1 MSSYQSADPLTHDD
15 WQHLAVT
22 IDGSQGTLEFFINN
36 EPAGRHTIPSVV
48 LAPNPNDLL
57 IGKNDSSE
65 YFHGTMDDVRVYSRV
80 LNRDEITSVFRYSS
94 DSHLIAKY
102 DFERYDT
109 EEGKLF
115 DEGPNGYEG
124 AFVNVQHVSDVLRTE
139 QGEAAITRT
148 AFRTETTEFVEI
160 PADGDNKLQGDHLST
175 CTFAA
180 WVKLS
185 SGTEDTFEPVIAKNG
200 VFRFGVRNR
209 KACLELGDGTA
220 MHALPAFSPMSD
232 AAGDMASSPTE
243 ARSSD
248 VADAP
253 SKSSFRGTRAP
264 RPDSNGFARRIGA
277 NTLVWRFEG
286 DLRDDSSVFPF
297 RTVDC
302 ESRTKNA
309 FQIDSPYG
317 LASASHAFFD
327 ADTALRVSNWNLT
340 NNAGAYWYLRTGTD
354 AAPLPQWTEGEM
366 PITLAARFKFL
377 DGADLTTT
385 AVGMIL
391 GSGAADQGYK
401 RQNWDNAAQPNYH
414 VAVQLWGT
422 AADTFGITCSA
433 FSGQGNSGNV
443 VSATFAGKRE
453 HVHANGWNYLFLMHD
468 PSDGTTVAYINTV
481 KAAEADGTVVLPGV
495 FERSLRVGPYAPN
508 LERFTNKGVL
518 LDSVEMVDTVF
529 DAPMCAFYISGR
541 FETQAGASVIPENML
556 RAHYLFDDP
565 GAIGTATTGAHDATV
580 HGAPHVESSFVEGSY
595 AIRADE
601 AGHVRIPGLVLR
613 TDKIFSFGAWVKPSS
628 VQGFH
633 PIVTRTQ
640 GENTLAFG
648 IRDGDLEVSVQSDAP
663 PTVRNLR
670 ATLQYDPTSDS
681 RVVSVEGSVDDMS
694 GGDAY
699 VAVFA
704 REYSSVMHAAVGER
718 VKALALALDASV
730 KRVAFS
736 AGGNTVDIAAD
747 FERYVYDVDASSSRP
762 LDGFYE
768 FFAVVYAEDAQGRA
782 TVRSAPCVTVATGAV
797 DAPPV
802 VQKRTVL
809 LDDGHEYLVD
819 TIASPEPGRSPWYL
833 VMNYL
838 HDAGDTTPA
847 VARTLVGRSDNEGFP
862 IQRQHLV
869 THSWNGAPAG
879 GYAESPSS
887 LAKNAA
893 LSGPWGHASPDLFD
907 KLLTAIGD
915 HGVELAFRASTDRHP
930 RVAHFTTDWRWLV
943 DYYRDGFNPKPSGAF
958 GTSWT
963 PEADHS
969 ANLPDSVSDLN
980 INHYADAMA
989 RNPFFSS
996 SHKNH
1001 MGAEN
1006 SGYWS
1011 VDEGAGNYSVFS
1023 QVWVRGRDGLVGR
1036 PAPMRLTDNDAR
1048 NHQRSP
1054 GTFSQGAA
1062 YSVALRGGDVV
1073 HHDSFDTN
1081 KSSVANLFNHCATDA
1096 NFNGY
1101 GHGAEWRAS
1110 YTFAAGPVEATHM
1123 LFYQA
1128 TSHQTRTIAVF
1139 HCSDPAL
1146 PLDDPKGWTKLG
1158 EGAFET
1164 ETVNTQLRID
1174 FPLTKAT
1181 RFMIHATAWTGST
1194 TKFALKEWMIFG
1206 YQIDKFGDLR
1216 GRVSDASEKNRPQN
1230 TAPAQH
1236 SVLSSPGAV
1245 DGRERAM
1252 CALPTSDAYNA
1263 LFLDKVRAHTGHA
1276 TIGWHGNDR
1285 VAKAALNNGDLVYYD
1300 CHQAHVQNAG
1310 WHSYDAV
1317 NVFAQEHVV
1326 NRFRTTTYGADQ
1338 TWGWMFPR
1346 SATTTLKR
1354 SARMIYQFRES
1365 KKLRAV
1371 RVMGHHS
1378 YKMSAEVVLHTQNAD
1393 GDFARFKTIGTTAR
1407 LEKDQFEVFEL
1418 GDAVPEG
1425 TTFMFEFLC
1434 LDTADAGIGALELFG
1449 DVAGGD
1455 KGADRTGFRAASL
1468 RVDRVEGDVVATF
1481 AYSHAHTTPVTAY
1494 LAAYTYAREGA
1505 AFEIAHAKSFA
1516 LSPSKDGAFAATL
1529 SHAYGPDGAHVALDA
1544 VNYIEVYGMVADPA
1558 VGMYRVL
1565 SPAVMQPTSGKTP
1578 FGRIRSLEYDP
1589 FDNAVRARFSA
1600 FSAYEPLLSARV
1612 FLSATPLHKI
1622 ARDTLITLLEGI
1634 GTSDALQETLATV
1647 APRYAVTEA
1656 DVTIGFALDGLDD
1669 GAPRAAP
1676 VLDGALYYM
1685 GILLVDAAGSKE
1697 LVLRPI
1703 PVKGTYRP
1711 IISAWGAGYDQ
1722 HHELATGGTTDRRS
1736 WTECHA
1742 IKNWM
1747 ANHGHLK
1754 VRELFTM
1761 HHTGF
1766 FWAIDNNDL
1775 DHIYGW
1781 GYNAHGEIPFSNANG
1796 GNGTGTQNTVVECDR
1811 INTELRRLGLSV
1823 VAVSAAQHA
1832 AYLLLSD
1839 GRVYGWGRNTSNILG
1854 GHSADNST
1862 HNDLTVVDY
1871 VDDLL
1876 ETEGATVV
1884 DIGTCSY
1891 TLFVYLSNNK
1901 AFYMGNNGSGRVG
1914 DGHSDDSVGVFAPCV
1929 TLNAKLESGYHV
1941 DAICGRMSTIAW
1953 RLIPQGGDRTQE
1965 EWWGAGASRRSYNGG
1980 WTGGGTSTLKRCDYL
1995 ETTLQAFPD
2004 PLQYALAKGPTNWEN
2019 WVLIDVVGQAYYFM
2033 GYGHHM
2039 HQSDTGP
2046 WIKNQGY
2053 NPASR
2058 PYDSV
2063 WASMTGHGAMIGLS
2077 ATPQSDAQPF
2087 YDTRSILTSS
2097 AIRTK
2102 IGGATWEIGRGLLL
2116 DAVVRPAK
2124 TAAPTHWIVMA
2135 TTEAGYTREQAIAYM
2150 LDTANAD
2157 NIGGGTVD
2165 WGATRDFVQEPID
2178 RMTGPSGNLGHSM
2191 SFPGGVVHLYAYT
2204 ADGVHRAYTNVTVA
2218 TSQPRIAAVTNADFN
2233 PYSDTI
2239 GARFTLFDK
2248 EHAPAKYYA
2257 ALTESGTVSSDMDDH
2272 AVMTAV
2278 VAASRMVPEASA
2290 SDENLQ
2296 STYADRLFVP
2306 PKAVLPKALRGLF
2319 PEVDTDAYRQLRD
2332 GDAVTVV
2339 SGNDSANGA
2348 APSTTSF
2355 TVPWYM
2361 RQNQLQSGQSVTQWT
2376 LTNGDRVFT
2385 NGTGKN
2391 VFNGDTSASRVHFPR
2406 MYNYTST
2413 FNVNG
2418 TDYTTVYHFR
2428 FFYEFAEETTINS
2441 LKLFNDTTSGCQF
2454 IREIGVYD
2462 PDSRY
2467 FAPVALEDV
2476 GGTTYV
2482 GDVPCFAGTTISDEV
2497 DVDVRFA
2504 PVTVGPGRPIVV
2516 HLGRKSDANLYLY
2529 ELQLRYVVPPT
2540 HVPTHFKHLKI
2551 TAKNDAADGF
2561 VAMNMVE
2568 VDHMRVTSASCSVL
2582 GEDDVTPVLG
2592 APGAFVVDGT
2602 AATATRFDAVDLAQG
2617 DADRAVVAFVK
2628 ASAGAA
2634 GTVVGMGQMRQDRA
2648 FNLKVTAE
2656 GKMRFQGFGMDYES
2670 DAVVADGQEHC
2681 VALVYRAATGTLLG
2695 YVDPHT
2701 GDGSPAWTFSVPR
2714 PLQTKGSSVWIGRD
2728 PIYSSFAP
2736 NAVILREGFVYETA
2750 DGQTN
2755 PEYDYRTGEL
2765 QIVNNAAPASR
2776 TFGMNGAPLWVVPD
2790 GFAFDESDEFY
2801 YPKGRKE
2808 PPACLKQYEP
2818 LSVEM
2823 ATLRVSPGGSYHTV
2837 LTLNCQKM
2845 HTPKDVVFEVTL
2857 EESADEGAT
2866 WTYVPGTKTWFGSA
2880 AHIQDTTVVNGVF
2893 DFGTNALVRPV
2904 ITYLEDTGIA
2914 SGYNFTWQPCISS
2927 INFVMREPDAAF
2939 AFARFGLSEML
2950 ADRTETYNAVTDPVI
2965 GQSIVLSPFATTAA
2979 NQYTLEGDFRTED
2992 AVVSDPSEISVD
3004 GTVTIHKPGFYAVQV
3019 HTTTARQA
3027 NNDTTSDIP
3036 LLLLKRVPKAA
3047 GGFDEYRIK
3056 LEFGSKGQGGSSEP
3070 SFVNQYTE
3078 AMVSVDEPDTQFV
3091 LFVVWRESNMNT
3103 NSHKG
3108 LYHRHVRSTMTV
3120 LESTGDVDQL
3130 FVAPIAVTHGT
3141 GKTYGNLL
3149 RDNLLKQFTFGVT
3162 DPTNIPFYRDPNFT
3176 TDNVTLRQAKDGAT
3190 FTGTDNAADVAAVV
3204 QIEVDGTYDF
3214 TFNLP
3219 ELSSSVH
3226 GIMLLVNGD
3235 VEQTLAQHYGGMAT
3249 RSAGYVLQGLPT
3261 HTWRGISLVAGD
3273 IVQVRYVF
3281 QNQHTNQGD
3290 VNITA
3295 AHTVWDEAA
3304 QTSAMNGALL
3314 VKRVG
3319 DASTYRT
3326 MPFRPTIHN
3335 TVEPFAF
3342 PAIDYPEVVSSANP
3356 PEILDGE
3363 VRNVA
3368 VYKERLLEANVAE
3381 YAAFYGA
3388 VSNKD
3393 SPLVMRSVVKDTVQ
3407 MLFEEGAPHI
3417 AKVDGGTMDILVEYH
3432 TGLPS
3437 AFDVRLLP
3445 ALGSTAAW
3453 SGADFY
3459 LSRDGEEWT
3468 LSGSWTRPTNF
3479 NAPVAVGQVVLPT
3492 TVPVAD
3498 TAYDVLV
3505 VMENTEGTRV
3515 LGRYVPPQ
3523 IPKQLTFRTVF
3534 GIGNNTNGQLG
3545 MVGSGSTTPFDLA
3558 EQINE
3563 FMAARPGAQI
3573 FAIYGAHYFAF
3584 LDVREGGQQTIY
3596 GLGSNNYNQLGC
3608 SASGQ
3613 PYTELTV
3620 CDKIMAKAVEYG
3632 PVKHIAGGVYHS
3644 MVLFENGK
3652 CWAWGYGAH
3661 GQLAEG
3667 TTGSSNSDGKEP
3679 THIHGRTPK
3688 PVLMTCCGYNTV
3700 VYYEDKK
3707 VYFYGRWNSH
3717 GHYGRGNTSEHNQ
3730 SPYHVSHIDTHLSGN
3745 KRMVEMKGQYG
3756 AIMYGILN
3764 EDDGRITWYTAGQN
3778 HTGGS
3783 GYSSN
3788 TQVTTIVEANTLN
3801 NFLDAQGMRTYADGF
3816 VEMSGGM
3823 ASYWHILRDTRDDT
3837 LWGIGHL
3844 SSGLTGVANS
3854 TSYVRLDPIMDG
3866 LEGAG
3871 ATLVRVTDNMYGVLV
3886 GAYLDGEMPGVVYLE
3901 EPKVA
3906 INTLRTSAPS
3916 VSYDEE
3922 GAPTL
3927 QTTIAGSKIADT
3939 RYYVLATTAIDEL
3952 AFAFKTEGDAAANAT
3967 LSGVIAQ
3974 GEGST
3979 VTAALTHVRSPT
3991 GALVPIGAL
4000 RHLRLKVYVTDG
4012 THEDYAS
4019 VAQQPSFRGPNLSVQ
4034 RAGFS
4039 RITDKYDVRVAL
4051 SAPTTAITKLWAG
4064 LVHPDADLDLEIG
4077 SPRPY
4082 PSVLAD
4088 RHVASEAGVR
4098 EFTALA
4104 DATSL
4109 VQYETTGETK
4119 KVAETTSTMLLHVHT
4134 YDPTIVDGTSVT
4146 DSAGGLVGTI
4156 SGSVPIVDDSFEFVE
4171 DVTNRVVFTDLGN
4184 PAGKWAHSVSA
4195 RFRLAAYPTLG
4206 GGFMV
4211 PWFIGNSTGT
4221 QGTVSGIAINSN
4233 GRLTWNFWSSDTQFN
4248 YAFQLDTWYHV
4259 TCVYD
4264 TTANTRAMYVDGALI
4279 ETLNSPTALNI
4290 PANTKVWI
4298 GLEAPTNYNRPWI
4311 GNIGPVAVHDKTL
4324 TAEEVAY
4331 LYDGSVK
4338 DVLVETIVP
4347 LPAPIPLASKDGVF
4361 EWSMDEQARQ
4371 ALTLHTKYSTGHLT
4385 LKTTETEQPTST
4397 FWKMQIY
4404 DIKGGHSNYATFT
4417 QMYLTDDVGTRPTNK
4432 HGHGGTAMYDGIG
4445 ETNANVYRYNHGWHI
4460 THQYESPMTPT
4471 TFVWAHKHTTDASGT
4486 LGRVPTRMR
4495 VWWSSNGTNGSWV
4508 EWGDLRITPAVSPGG
4523 PVFQYLDFAL
4533 FPNGHPRVVTVQAP
4547 TSTPAQATIAAIVTK
4562 EGARLLEN
4570 GAVVADTDKAMKL
4583 DGASR
4588 KAIQV
4593 HPEGDV
4599 TLYDGEVPRSF
4610 LEHRAMRTD
4619 AAFIEAFTSKVA
4631 PATTNVGAGTSAELT
4646 IGFTTAST
4654 DYTYATGA
4662 TLVPNVSYTVVLVA
4676 EDAAGARTLHVEP
4689 MTPSVKVPLITHL
4702 WSSGH
4707 NSDYMMGHT
4716 NSHNGNPDFYDT
4728 TFVLNY
4734 MAANPDHTLVK
4745 LECGGY
4751 TGVVL
4756 VDVGGGELR
4765 VFGFGQNAQYQL
4777 GTNNNSR
4784 VDNTMKESILYTQ
4797 YAQANDTRVK
4807 LLRASWYSSGVLF
4820 ENGVIMC
4827 TGNGGKFMANDNV
4840 GNAHNTLREATHVQ
4854 SYCAANACEV
4864 VDFAYTNDAIFV
4876 LFSNGRLGGNGR
4888 AVGDNTNVADFKEVT
4903 LMERLDGELADYEVT
4918 LIRCMYNT
4926 AIARLTHKT
4935 TKTEQW
4941 WMTGEN
4947 YYNGAGA
4954 AANQTYYTDWTRCT
4968 KLEELL
4974 ATFADPLDYTYV
4986 QGGLHRGASVVV
4998 DHSTDKVYRI
5008 GYFDHI
5014 PQMAS
5019 ATGDFV
5025 EQTTYINKAW
5035 LETSGLARLTNFTPT
5050 VWHFNGYG
5058 IFVGGHLPGEAPQT
5072 YSMGGS
5078 EKFVQSDLAIDDTT
5092 LGFVAASTTVYEV
5105 ATRVWVNGHNSNNM
5119 LGTSRAT
5126 NYSGWGFADI
5136 VETFLAANPTYKLL
5150 DMWSFYAA
5158 VLLLE
5163 IDGKLRLYAMGANSE
5178 HNPLGLNHTTTSIS
5192 TPESCVR
5199 FNAYADENHT
5209 AIKLVR
5215 LHGSNMSVL
5224 YENGKIM
5231 SSGYNAGC
5239 FLDGT
5244 ATPSGST
5251 LVEALLVTQ
5260 YCEANNTEVD
5270 DFVISA
5276 GDACVLFKNG
5286 KVLGNGT
5293 AMGQTTNNNDNSL
5306 HETALN
5312 GIMGADY
5319 RCTLLRSV
5327 GSPGYVFRITHKTTG
5342 EEQWWGTGTH
5352 GDNNVC
5358 GGGGDKTVYT
5368 NEMGRMNKLET
5379 LLQSFADPLDYYYVE
5394 DTHFGAT
5401 VVRDNATMKWYRIGH
5416 FYHITEWSNFQTTFV
5431 ETTDYIT
5438 ESWLE
5443 TDASAGFTP
5452 FKWKFGYYG
5461 FVIFGVELDSVSST
5475 YETRPAYDGYVR
5487 RLLTT
5492 LSGVGAGASLYAY
5505 ATTQTAGVGASEMRG
5520 YAATGDPKVVSLE
5533 VASDGDVKVDLQ
5545 QVVDGAGELGPASAA
5560 PEVGVVV
5567 YVVNED
5573 GAEDLH
5579 VLSPI
5584 AAEGYVAG
5592 TPYPSI
5598 TSAFFD
5604 AASGQLKVSAAVYDA
5619 FDEYHLLAFL
5629 GEPTEGSDPL
5639 ALPAGATMVSAT
5651 NASKAIKE
5659 LALTLSEVYDSD
5671 AFGGTAALASG
5682 QTMTVRLVAA
5692 VDGAAVAHA
5701 DLAHTNH
5708 KFVEVASAAFEESG
5722 ELSVA
5727 FELTGDAPDGLTT
5740 VVVASDT
5747 ALTHAEVL
5755 AYKSDANVAFAPS
5768 DAIARVATAEHPDG
5782 FVPVDATSAVHVYV
5796 VVFKNELELH
5806 YLHTQAS
5813 RPESRVLVQTPKFD
5827 DETGA
5832 YTGVKLAHPL
5842 VANIEVLTFAMILDD
5857 TEARA
5862 WSFNVGAAGGK
5873 YVFGGDVTGE
5883 QPTLR
5888 VQIGDSLVF
5897 DVNAVGHPFWIK
5909 SVDVAGTSHAVEGV
5923 ANNGLD
5929 KALVAWSPSAKG
5941 TYYYRCEFHSSMRGV
5956 IEVTDRVSKDTLD
5969 ATRVDQLI
5977 ASVSEISGDLTIAV
5991 SAANGKYVF
6000 AGDVVGEQP
6009 TVYLR
6014 VGDTVTFQ
6022 VNAATHPFYI
6032 KTVSSTGDGNVAE
6045 GVVGNGTESGTVTWS
6060 PSAAGTFFYNCGN
6073 HSSMHGVIEVS
6084 VPGEGSNANVVDAAV
6099 DLESVATANALFV
6112 GDGFALTKGLT
6123 PGGDPVALAGK
6134 TQLAYVT
6141 AVRTPTDEV
6150 YGAAR
6155 ILFSEKAVRGDD
6167 FSYTVQDGHGRLH
6180 TRSATAFH
6188 VDSTAG
6194 GWRWIQWDFMTN
6206 VGLGRIMEWS
6216 TDRNTAHRYEPFSFF
6231 DKASPSNGQGLMDF
6245 YLSLHPDKLDIGGG
6259 YWSTSVMREK
6269 FEFGPNYGL
6278 HATNNHQ
6285 IVPKGART
6293 AFPAAGMRHRI
6304 EVIEHETDADAYD
6317 LMYTMRELDTNDLM
6331 VRTRFSYLQHEGTTF
6346 GTPSGGPRGI
6356 PKTCET
6362 LQIRYSPY
6370 SGSYPAIKISDV
6382 VSRESGQELVPYAR
6396 LR

>member
-1 MSSYQSADPLTHDD
+1 MSSYQSAAPLTHDD

-22 IDGSQGTLEFFINN
+22 IDGSQGKLEFFINN
-36 EPAGRHTIPSVV
+36 VPAGRHTIPNVV

-57 IGKNDSSE
+57 IGKNDDSE

-80 LNRDEITSVFRYSS
+80 LDRDEITSVFRYSS

-124 AFVNVQHVSDVLRTE
+124 TFVNVQHASDVLRTE

-148 AFRTETTEFVEI
+148 AFRTETTEYVEI
-160 PADGDNKLQGDHLST
+160 PADGDNKLQGDHLNT

-185 SGTEDTFEPVIAKNG
+185 SDTADTFEPVIGKNG

-220 MHALPAFSPMSD
+220 LHALPAFAPMSMD
-232 AAGDMASSPTE
+232 ASAMDASAMDASAMDSATDAGYGTHAMTAEAHKAKAS
-243 ARSSD
+243 
-248 VADAP
+248 
-253 SKSSFRGTRAP
+253 P
-264 RPDSNGFARRIGA
+264 RVDINGFARRIGA
-277 NTLVWRFEG
+277 NTLAWRFNG
-286 DLRDDSSVFPF
+286 DMHDDSAVFRF

-309 FQIDSPYG
+309 FKVDSPYD
-317 LASASHAFFD
+317 LASASYAFSD
-327 ADTALRVSNWNLT
+327 ADTALRVSNWNIT
-340 NNAGAYWYLRTGTD
+340 NSSSAYWYLRTGMD
-354 AAPLPQWTEGEM
+354 DAPLPQWTEGEL
-366 PITLAARFKFL
+366 PVTLAARFKFL

-391 GSGAADQGYK
+391 GSGAADQGHK
-401 RQNWDNAAQPNYH
+401 VQNWDNAAQPNFH
-414 VAVQLWGT
+414 VGVQLWGT
-422 AADTFGITCSA
+422 GAGTFGIVCNA
-433 FSGQGNSGNV
+433 FSGQGNTGNV
-443 VSATFAGKRE
+443 ASATFSGKLE
-453 HVHANGWNYLFLMHD
+453 HVHTNGWNYLFLMHD
-468 PSDGTTVAYINTV
+468 PVNGKTVAYINTV
-481 KAAEADGTVVLPGV
+481 KAAEASGTVAFPGV
-495 FERSLRVGPYAPN
+495 FERNLRVGPYAPN

-518 LDSVEMVDTVF
+518 LDSVEMLDTVF
-529 DAPMCAFYISGR
+529 DAPMCAYYISGR
-541 FETQAGASVIPENML
+541 FEVQPGASAIPEDML
-556 RAHYLFDDP
+556 RAYYQFDDP
-565 GAIGTATTGAHDATV
+565 LALATTTTGAHDATV
-580 HGAPHVESSFVEGSY
+580 HGAPNLESSFVEGSY
-595 AIRADE
+595 AIRADD

-613 TDKIFSFGAWVKPSS
+613 TDKVFSFGAWVKPSS

-663 PTVRNLR
+663 PAVRDLR
-670 ATLQYDPTSDS
+670 ATLQYDPSADS
-681 RVVSVEGSVDDMS
+681 RVVHVEGAVDDVS
-694 GGDAY
+694 GGEAL
-699 VAVFA
+699 VAIYA
-704 REYSSVMHAAVGER
+704 REYSAVMRNAVGESI
-718 VKALALALDASV
+718 KALVADPSV
-730 KRVAFS
+730 KRFVLS
-736 AGGNTVDIAAD
+736 AGGSAVDIACTFD
-747 FERYVYDVDASSSRP
+747 RYIFDTAASSSRP

-768 FFAVVYAEDAQGRA
+768 FFVVVYAEDAQGRA
-782 TVRSAPCVTVATGAV
+782 TVRSAPCNVVPAGDVAV
-797 DAPPV
+797 QPV
-802 VQKRTVL
+802 VQKRTIL

-819 TIASPEPGRSPWYL
+819 TIASADSDHTPWYL

-838 HDAGDTTPA
+838 HDAGDSTPA
-847 VARTLVGRSDNEGFP
+847 VARTLVGRSENEGFP
-862 IQRQHLV
+862 IQRQHFL
-869 THSWNGAPAG
+869 THSWNNAPAG

-930 RVAHFTTDWRWLV
+930 RVMHFTTDWRWLV

-963 PEADHS
+963 PEADHTT
-969 ANLPDSVSDLN
+969 NLPETVSDLN
-980 INHYADAMA
+980 INHYDNAMA
-989 RNPFFSS
+989 RNPFFSG
-996 SHKNH
+996 SHKNY

-1011 VDEGAGNYSVFS
+1011 VDEGAGNYAVFS
-1023 QVWVRGRDGLVGR
+1023 QVWVRGRKGLAGR
-1036 PAPMRLTDNDAR
+1036 PAPMRLTGNDAR

-1054 GTFSQGAA
+1054 GTYSQGAT
-1062 YSVALRGGDVV
+1062 YSVALHNGDVV

-1081 KSSVANLFNHCATDA
+1081 KSSIANLFNHCTTDA

-1101 GHGAEWRAS
+1101 GNGAEWRAA
-1110 YTFAAGPVEATHM
+1110 YTFTEGPVEATHM

-1164 ETVNTQLRID
+1164 NTDNTQLRID
-1174 FPLTKAT
+1174 FPLTKAS
-1181 RFMIHATAWTGST
+1181 RFMIHATAWTSST
-1194 TKFALKEWMIFG
+1194 AKFALKEWMIFG

-1216 GRVSDASEKNRPQN
+1216 GRVSDASDKNRPHN

-1236 SVLSSPGAV
+1236 VVLSSPGAV
-1245 DGRERAM
+1245 DGSERAM
-1252 CALPTSDAYNA
+1252 CNLPTTDAYNA

-1285 VAKAALNNGDLVYYD
+1285 VVKAALNNGDLVYYD
-1300 CHQAHVQNAG
+1300 CHQTYVQNAG
-1310 WHSYDAV
+1310 WHGYDAV
-1317 NVFAQEHVV
+1317 NVFAREHVV
-1326 NRFRTTTYGADQ
+1326 NRFRSTTYGADQ

-1346 SATTTLKR
+1346 SATTSFKR

-1378 YKMSAEVVLHTQNAD
+1378 YKMSAEVVLYTRNAD

-1407 LEKDQFEVFEL
+1407 LAKDQFEVFEL
-1418 GDAVPEG
+1418 GDGVPED

-1434 LDTADAGIGALELFG
+1434 LDTGDSGIGALEVFG
-1449 DVAGGD
+1449 DVAGGN

-1481 AYSHAHTTPVTAY
+1481 DYSHTHTTAVTAY

-1505 AFEIAHAKSFA
+1505 AFEIAHAQSFT
-1516 LSPSKDGAFAATL
+1516 LPPSKDGSFRTSL

-1544 VNYIEVYGMVADPA
+1544 VNYLEVYGMVSDPA

-1565 SPAVMQPTSGKTP
+1565 PPAAMQPTSGKTP

-1612 FLSATPLHKI
+1612 FLSAKPLHKI
-1622 ARDTLITLLEGI
+1622 ARDTLITLVEGI
-1634 GTSDALQETLATV
+1634 GTSDALQEALAGV
-1647 APRYAVTEA
+1647 VPRYAVTEA
-1656 DVTIGFALDGLDD
+1656 DITLGFALDGLDD
-1669 GAPRAAP
+1669 GAPQAVP
-1676 VLDGALYYM
+1676 VVDGALYYM
-1685 GILLVDAAGSKE
+1685 GILLIDAAGSKE
-1697 LVLRPI
+1697 LIVRPI

-1736 WTECHA
+1736 WTEAHA

-1796 GNGTGTQNTVVECDR
+1796 GNGTGTQSAVVECDR

-1832 AYLLLSD
+1832 AFLLLSD
-1839 GRVYGWGRNTSNILG
+1839 GRVYGWGRNTSYILG
-1854 GHSADNST
+1854 GHSADNSSY
-1862 HNDLTVVDY
+1862 NDLTVVDY

-1876 ETEGATVV
+1876 EKEGATVV
-1884 DIGTCSY
+1884 DIGTCGY

-1901 AFYMGNNGSGRVG
+1901 VFYMGNNGSGRVG
-1914 DGHSDDSVGVFAPCV
+1914 DGHSTDSVGVFSPCV

-1941 DAICGRMSTIAW
+1941 DAIRGRMSTIAW

-1965 EWWGAGASRRSYNGG
+1965 EWWGAGASRHSRNGG
-1980 WTGGGTSTLKRCDYL
+1980 WTGGATSTLKRCDYL
-1995 ETTLQAFPD
+1995 ETTLQTFPD

-2019 WVLIDVVGQAYYFM
+2019 WVLIDIVGQDYYFM

-2039 HQSDTGP
+2039 HQSDTGT

-2097 AIRTK
+2097 DIRTK
-2102 IGGATWEIGRGLLL
+2102 IDGATWEVGRGILL

-2124 TAAPTHWIVMA
+2124 TAAPTHWAAMA

-2150 LDTANAD
+2150 LDPANAD
-2157 NIGGGTVD
+2157 KVTVGSVAFGD
-2165 WGATRDFVQEPID
+2165 TRDFVQEPIE

-2204 ADGVHRAYTNVTVA
+2204 ADQVHRAYANVTVT

-2239 GARFTLFDK
+2239 GARLTLFDK

-2257 ALTESGTVSSDMDDH
+2257 ALTESGTVSSDMDDA

-2278 VAASRMVPEASA
+2278 VAASRMVPEASVL
-2290 SDENLQ
+2290 DENLQ

-2339 SGNDSANGA
+2339 SSNDSANGA

-2361 RQNQLQSGQSVTQWT
+2361 RQNQIQSGQTITQWT
-2376 LTNGDRVFT
+2376 LANGDRVFT

-2391 VFNGDTSASRVHFPR
+2391 VFNGDTSANRVHFPR

-2418 TDYTTVYHFR
+2418 TDHTTVYHFR

-2441 LKLFNDTTSGCQF
+2441 FKLFNDTSSGCQY
-2454 IREIGVYD
+2454 IRHISVYD
-2462 PDSRY
+2462 SDSRY
-2467 FAPVALEDV
+2467 FAPLTLEDV
-2476 GGTTYV
+2476 GGTPYV
-2482 GDVPCFAGTTISDEV
+2482 GDVPCFAGSTITDEV

-2504 PVTVGPGRPIVV
+2504 PVTVGPGRPIMV

-2529 ELQLRYVVPPT
+2529 ELQFRYVVPPT

-2551 TAKNDAADGF
+2551 TAKNDSAADF
-2561 VAMNMVE
+2561 VAMGTVE
-2568 VDHMRVTSASCSVL
+2568 VDHMQVVSASCSAL
-2582 GEDDVTPVLG
+2582 GEDDVVPALG
-2592 APGAFVVDGT
+2592 APGVFTVDGT
-2602 AATATRFDAVDLAQG
+2602 AATAARFDAVDLAQG

-2648 FNLKVTAE
+2648 FNLKVAADGT
-2656 GKMRFQGFGMDYES
+2656 MRFQAFGMDYDS
-2670 DAVVADGQEHC
+2670 DVVVADGQEHC
-2681 VALVYRAATGTLLG
+2681 VALVYQAATRTLLG
-2695 YVDPHT
+2695 YVDPT
-2701 GDGSPAWTFSVPR
+2701 ADASAPAWTFAVPR
-2714 PLQTKGSSVWIGRD
+2714 PLSTKGSSVWIGRD
-2728 PIYSSFAP
+2728 PLYSSFAP

-2750 DGQTN
+2750 DGRTN

-2765 QIVNNAAPASR
+2765 QIINNAAPASR

-2808 PPACLKQYEP
+2808 PPACLKQHVP

-2845 HTPKDVVFEVTL
+2845 HVNKDVVFEVTL

-2866 WTYVPGTKTWFGSA
+2866 WTYVPGTKNWFGISR
-2880 AHIQDTTVVNGVF
+2880 HIQDTTVVNGVF

-2914 SGYNFTWQPCISS
+2914 SGYNFTWLPCISS

-2950 ADRTETYNAVTDPVI
+2950 ADRTETYNAVTDPVV
-2965 GQSIVLSPFATTAA
+2965 GQSIVLSPFATTSP

-3004 GTVTIHKPGFYAVQV
+3004 GAVTIHKPGSYAVQV

-3056 LEFGSKGQGGSSEP
+3056 LEMGNKGQGGSSEP

-3078 AMVSVDEPDTQFV
+3078 AMVRVDTPGTQFV

-3149 RDNLLKQFTFGVT
+3149 RDNLLKQFTFGVA
-3162 DPTNIPFYRDPNFT
+3162 DPTNIPFYRDPNFAT
-3176 TDNVTLRQAKDGAT
+3176 GNVTLRDAKDGTT
-3190 FTGTDNAADVAAVV
+3190 FTGTDNTADVAAVV

-3235 VEQTLAQHYGGMAT
+3235 VEQTLTQYYGGMAT
-3249 RSAGYVLQGLPT
+3249 RSTTYVLQGLPT
-3261 HTWRGISLVAGD
+3261 HTWRGIALVAGD

-3295 AHTVWDEAA
+3295 AHTAWDEAA
-3304 QTSAMNGALL
+3304 QTSAMNGALV

-3393 SPLVMRSVVKDTVQ
+3393 SPLVMRSVVKDTVRL
-3407 MLFEEGAPHI
+3407 LFEEGAPHV
-3417 AKVDGGTMDILVEYH
+3417 AKVDGSTMDIVVEYH

-3468 LSGSWTRPTNF
+3468 LSGSWTRPATF

-3492 TVPVAD
+3492 AVPVVD
-3498 TAYDVLV
+3498 TTYDMLV

-3534 GIGNNTNGQLG
+3534 GTGNNTTGQLG
-3545 MVGSGSTTPFDLA
+3545 MEGAGSTTPFDLA
-3558 EQINE
+3558 TKIND
-3563 FMAARPGAQI
+3563 FMAARPAAQI

-3620 CDKIMAKAVEYG
+3620 CDKIMAKAAEYG
-3632 PVKHIAGGVYHS
+3632 PVKQIAGGVYHS

-3667 TTGSSNSDGKEP
+3667 TTGDSGVNGKEP

-3688 PVLMTCCGYNTV
+3688 PVMITCCGYNSV

-3707 VYFYGRWNSH
+3707 VYFYGRWNGH

-3764 EDDGRITWYTAGQN
+3764 EDDGRITWYCAGQN

-3788 TQVTTIVEANTLN
+3788 TQVTTIVEADTLN

-3823 ASYWHILRDTRDDT
+3823 ASYWHILRDTRDNT
-3837 LWGIGHL
+3837 LWGIGSL
-3844 SSGLTGVANS
+3844 SSGLAGVANS
-3854 TSYVRLDPIMDG
+3854 SSYVRLETLMDG
-3866 LEGAG
+3866 LAGAG

-3906 INTLRTSAPS
+3906 INTLRASAPS
-3916 VSYDEE
+3916 VTYDKE

-3952 AFAFKTEGDAAANAT
+3952 AIAFKNEADAAANAI

-3974 GEGST
+3974 GDGST
-3979 VTAALTHVRSPT
+3979 VTTALTHVRSPT
-3991 GALVPIGAL
+3991 GALVPVGAL

-4019 VAQQPSFRGPNLSVQ
+4019 VAQQPSFRGPNVAVR

-4039 RITDKYDVRVAL
+4039 RITDKYDVGVAV
-4051 SAPTTAITKLWAG
+4051 SAPTSAITKLWAG

-4077 SPRPY
+4077 SPSPY
-4082 PSVLAD
+4082 PSILAD
-4088 RHVASEAGVR
+4088 KHVASDVGLR

-4104 DATSL
+4104 D
-4109 VQYETTGETK
+4109 V
-4119 KVAETTSTMLLHVHT
+4119 STV
-4134 YDPTIVDGTSVT
+4134 
-4146 DSAGGLVGTI
+4146 
-4156 SGSVPIVDDSFEFVE
+4156 
-4171 DVTNRVVFTDLGN
+4171 
-4184 PAGKWAHSVSA
+4184 
-4195 RFRLAAYPTLG
+4195 
-4206 GGFMV
+4206 
-4211 PWFIGNSTGT
+4211 
-4221 QGTVSGIAINSN
+4221 
-4233 GRLTWNFWSSDTQFN
+4233 
-4248 YAFQLDTWYHV
+4248 
-4259 TCVYD
+4259 
-4264 TTANTRAMYVDGALI
+4264 TTA
-4279 ETLNSPTALNI
+4279 P
-4290 PANTKVWI
+4290 
-4298 GLEAPTNYNRPWI
+4298 
-4311 GNIGPVAVHDKTL
+4311 L
-4324 TAEEVAY
+4324 T
-4331 LYDGSVK
+4331 
-4338 DVLVETIVP
+4338 
-4347 LPAPIPLASKDGVF
+4347 LASKDGVF

-4371 ALTLHTKYSTGHLT
+4371 ALTLHTKFSTGHLT
-4385 LKTTETEQPTST
+4385 LKTTETEQPAST

-4404 DIKGGHSNYATFT
+4404 DIKGGHGDYATFT

-4432 HGHGGTAMYDGIG
+4432 HGHGGTAIYDGIG
-4445 ETNANVYRYNHGWHI
+4445 NTNANVYRYNHGWHI
-4460 THQYESPMTPT
+4460 THQYDSPMTPT
-4471 TFVWAHKHTTDASGT
+4471 TFVWAHKHTTDTSST

-4508 EWGDLRITPAVSPGG
+4508 EWGDVRLTPTVSPGG
-4523 PVFQYLDFAL
+4523 PRFQYLDFVL
-4533 FPNGHPRVVTVQAP
+4533 HPNGHPRVVTVQAP
-4547 TSTPAQATIAAIVTK
+4547 TSTPAQAAIAAVVTK

-4583 DGASR
+4583 DSSSR

-4593 HPEGDV
+4593 HSEGGV
-4599 TLYDGEVPRSF
+4599 TLYDGEVPQSF
-4610 LEHRAMRTD
+4610 LEHRAMRTN

-4631 PATTNVGAGTSAELT
+4631 PTTTNVGAGTSAELT

-4654 DYTYATGA
+4654 DYTHATGA
-4662 TLVPNVSYTVVLVA
+4662 TLVPDLSYTVVLVA

-4689 MTPSVKVPLITHL
+4689 MTPSAKVPLITHL

-4707 NSDYMMGHT
+4707 NSDYIMGHT

-4751 TGVVL
+4751 ASVAL
-4756 VDVGGGELR
+4756 VDVGGGDLR
-4765 VFGFGQNAQYQL
+4765 VFGFGRNSEYNL
-4777 GTNNNSR
+4777 GTGNNSR
-4784 VDNTMKESILYTQ
+4784 VDNTMKESILFTQ
-4797 YAQANDTRVK
+4797 YAQANDTRIK
-4807 LLRASWYSSGVLF
+4807 TLRTSWHDTGVLF
-4820 ENGVIMC
+4820 ENGLIMAV
-4827 TGNGGKFMANDNV
+4827 GNGGKDVANSNT
-4840 GNAHNTLREATHVQ
+4840 GATNNTLREATYVRD
-4854 SYCAANACEV
+4854 YCAANACEV
-4864 VDFAYTNDAIFV
+4864 VDFTYTADGIFV

-4888 AVGDNTNVADFKEVT
+4888 AVGDNTNVADFKEVK

-4918 LIRCMYNT
+4918 LIRGMYAT
-4926 AIARLTHKT
+4926 VIVRLTHKT
-4935 TKTEQW
+4935 DKTEQW

-4974 ATFADPLDYTYV
+4974 ATFADPLDYTYAMGV
-4986 QGGLHRGASVVV
+4986 HRGASVVV
-4998 DHSTDKVYRI
+4998 DNSTDKVYCI

-5014 PQMAS
+5014 PKIGS

-5035 LETSGLARLTNFTPT
+5035 LETNGLARLTNFTPT
-5050 VWHFNGYG
+5050 VWQLNAYG
-5058 IFVGGHLPGEAPQT
+5058 IFVGGHLLGESPQT

-5078 EKFVQSDLAIDDTT
+5078 DKYVQSDLAIDDATLAMLPVSSAGTVLGGQEFDVPIVVDSTPMTATINTDVDADATKTPWILVLNYLHKAGGDTNRAYTAQLPLVRTEFESADIDNLAEDESQYEDNYGHTDPTLFDKLCAALGSPGTNQNGLELRYIAKTSAHTRKIHFKTDFENLFDIFRGTT
-5092 LGFVAASTTVYEV
+5092 TTPSL
-5105 ATRVWVNGHNSNNM
+5105 NGNS
-5119 LGTSRAT
+5119 GTSPF
-5126 NYSGWGFADI
+5126 WD
-5136 VETFLAANPTYKLL
+5136 
-5150 DMWSFYAA
+5150 A
-5158 VLLLE
+5158 VFP
-5163 IDGKLRLYAMGANSE
+5163 DPFTLYN
-5178 HNPLGLNHTTTSIS
+5178 
-5192 TPESCVR
+5192 
-5199 FNAYADENHT
+5199 DHT
-5209 AIKLVR
+5209 AVDIPQRVTNVG
-5215 LHGSNMSVL
+5215 HGQMHGGNLYRYGISSWGVSNSRW
-5224 YENGKIM
+5224 
-5231 SSGYNAGC
+5231 
-5239 FLDGT
+5239 
-5244 ATPSGST
+5244 
-5251 LVEALLVTQ
+5251 
-5260 YCEANNTEVD
+5260 EVD
-5270 DFVISA
+5270 DYA
-5276 GDACVLFKNG
+5276 KNAANTYHQIWMRAD
-5286 KVLGNGT
+5286 VDTCPIEML
-5293 AMGQTTNNNDNSL
+5293 A
-5306 HETALN
+5306 ALN
-5312 GIMGADY
+5312 PTAV
-5319 RCTLLRSV
+5319 S
-5327 GSPGYVFRITHKTTG
+5327 YV
-5342 EEQWWGTGTH
+5342 
-5352 GDNNVC
+5352 
-5358 GGGGDKTVYT
+5358 
-5368 NEMGRMNKLET
+5368 
-5379 LLQSFADPLDYYYVE
+5379 P
-5394 DTHFGAT
+5394 
-5401 VVRDNATMKWYRIGH
+5401 
-5416 FYHITEWSNFQTTFV
+5416 
-5431 ETTDYIT
+5431 
-5438 ESWLE
+5438 
-5443 TDASAGFTP
+5443 
-5452 FKWKFGYYG
+5452 
-5461 FVIFGVELDSVSST
+5461 
-5475 YETRPAYDGYVR
+5475 
-5487 RLLTT
+5487 RLTTT

-5533 VASDGDVKVDLQ
+5533 AASDGAVKVDLQ
-5545 QVVDGAGELGPASAA
+5545 QVVDGVGELGLASAT

-5573 GAEDLH
+5573 GGEDLH

-5598 TSAFFD
+5598 ASAFLD

-5619 FDEYHLLAFL
+5619 FDAYHLLAFL

-5639 ALPAGATMVSAT
+5639 ALPAGATLVSTT

-5671 AFGGTAALASG
+5671 AFGSTAALASG
-5682 QTMTVRLVAA
+5682 QTMTVRLVAV

-5727 FELTGDAPDGLTT
+5727 FELTADTPTGLTT
-5740 VVVASDT
+5740 VVVASET

-5755 AYKSDANVAFAPS
+5755 ASKSDANVAFAPS
-5768 DAIARVATAEHPDG
+5768 DAIARVVTANHPDG

-5796 VVFKNELELH
+5796 VVFKNDTELH
-5806 YLHTQAS
+5806 YLHAQAS
-5813 RPESRVLVQTPKFD
+5813 RPESRALVQTPKFD
-5827 DETGA
+5827 RETGM
-5832 YTGVKLAHPL
+5832 YTGVKLAYPL
-5842 VANIEVLTFAMILDD
+5842 VSDSEVLTFAMLLDD
-5857 TEARA
+5857 PEARS
-5862 WSFNVGAAGGK
+5862 WSVNVGAAGGK

-5909 SVDVAGTSHAVEGV
+5909 SVDVAGAGHGVEGV
-5923 ANNGLD
+5923 TNNGLD

-5941 TYYYRCEFHSSMRGV
+5941 TYYYRCEYHASMRGV

-5977 ASVSEISGDLTIAV
+5977 AG
-5991 SAANGKYVF
+5991 
-6000 AGDVVGEQP
+6000 AG
-6009 TVYLR
+6009 
-6014 VGDTVTFQ
+6014 
-6022 VNAATHPFYI
+6022 
-6032 KTVSSTGDGNVAE
+6032 SS
-6045 GVVGNGTESGTVTWS
+6045 
-6060 PSAAGTFFYNCGN
+6060 
-6073 HSSMHGVIEVS
+6073 
-6084 VPGEGSNANVVDAAV
+6084 AAV
-6099 DLESVATANALFV
+6099 DLDSVATGNALFV
-6112 GDGFALTKGLT
+6112 GDGFALTEGLT
-6123 PGGDPVALAGK
+6123 PGGDSVALAGK

-6155 ILFSEKAVRGDD
+6155 ILLSEQAVRGDD
-6167 FSYTVQDGHGRLH
+6167 FSYTVQDGHGRMH
-6180 TRSATAFH
+6180 TRSATTFY

-6206 VGLGRIMEWS
+6206 VGLGRTMEWS
-6216 TDRNTAHRYEPFSFF
+6216 TDRHTAHRYEPFSFF
-6231 DKASPSNGQGLMDF
+6231 DKASSSSGQGLMDF
-6245 YLSLHPDKLDIGGG
+6245 YLSLHPSDLDLGGA
-6259 YWSTSVMREK
+6259 YWSQSDLSANL
-6269 FEFGPNYGL
+6269 EFGPNYGL
-6278 HATNNHQ
+6278 NATTNAR
-6285 IVPKGART
+6285 ISAKGERT
-6293 AFPAAGMRHRI
+6293 AFPAAGLRHRI
-6304 EVIEHETDADAYD
+6304 EVIEHDTDADAYD
-6317 LMYTMRELDTNDLM
+6317 LMYTMRELDTNDLIF
-6331 VRTRFSYLQHEGTTF
+6331 RTRFSYLQHEGTTF

-6362 LQIRYSPY
+6362 LQIRYTPY

-6382 VSRESGQELVPYAR
+6382 ISLESGQELVPYAR

>member
-36 EPAGRHTIPSVV
+36 EPAGRHNIPSVV

-57 IGKNDSSE
+57 IGKNDSAE

-232 AAGDMASSPTE
+232 AAASSTE

-248 VADAP
+248 VADASP
-253 SKSSFRGTRAP
+253 ESSLRGSPAP

-302 ESRTKNA
+302 ESRTKNV

-340 NNAGAYWYLRTGTD
+340 NNAGAYWYLRTGMD

-401 RQNWDNAAQPNYH
+401 LQNWDNAAQPNYH

-422 AADTFGITCSA
+422 GADTFGITCNA

-453 HVHANGWNYLFLMHD
+453 HVHANGWNYLFLMHA

-481 KAAEADGTVVLPGV
+481 KAAEADGTVALPGV
-495 FERSLRVGPYAPN
+495 FERNLRVGPYAPN

-518 LDSVEMVDTVF
+518 LDSVEMVDAVL

-541 FETQAGASVIPENML
+541 FETQEGASAIPENML

-580 HGAPHVESSFVEGSY
+580 HGAPNVESSLVEGSY

-601 AGHVRIPGLVLR
+601 AGHVSIPGLVLR

-663 PTVRNLR
+663 PTVRDLR

-681 RVVSVEGSVDDMS
+681 RVVSVEGSVEDVS

-704 REYSSVMHAAVGER
+704 REYSSVMHAAVGES
-718 VKALALALDASV
+718 VKALALDASV
-730 KRVAFS
+730 KRFALS
-736 AGGNTVDIAAD
+736 AGGTTVDIASTFD
-747 FERYVYDVDASSSRP
+747 RYVYDVEASSSRP

-768 FFAVVYAEDAQGRA
+768 FFVVVYAEDAQGRA
-782 TVRSAPCVTVATGAV
+782 TVRSAPCDVVPTGDVAV
-797 DAPPV
+797 QPV
-802 VQKRTVL
+802 VQKRTIL

-819 TIASPEPGRSPWYL
+819 TIAGADADSDRTPWYL

-847 VARTLVGRSDNEGFP
+847 VARTLVGRSENEGFP
-862 IQRQHLV
+862 IQRQHFL
-869 THSWNGAPAG
+869 THSWNNAPAG

-930 RVAHFTTDWRWLV
+930 RVMNFTTDWRWLV
-943 DYYRDGFNPKPSGAF
+943 DYYRDGFNPKPSGSF

-963 PEADHS
+963 PEAGHTT
-969 ANLPDSVSDLN
+969 NLPETVTDLN
-980 INHYADAMA
+980 VNHYANAMA
-989 RNPFFSS
+989 RNPFFSN
-996 SHKNH
+996 SHKNY
-1001 MGAEN
+1001 MGAES

-1011 VDEGAGNYSVFS
+1011 VDEGAGNHAVFS
-1023 QVWVRGRDGLVGR
+1023 QVWVRGRKGLAGR
-1036 PAPMRLTDNDAR
+1036 PAPMRLTGNDAR

-1054 GTFSQGAA
+1054 GTFSKGAT
-1062 YSVALRGGDVV
+1062 YFVTLLNDDVV
-1073 HHDSFDTN
+1073 HHDSFETN
-1081 KSSVANLFNHCATDA
+1081 KSSIANLFNHCTTDV

-1101 GHGAEWRAS
+1101 GHGAEWRAA

-1128 TSHQTRTIAVF
+1128 TSHQTRSVTVF

-1164 ETVNTQLRID
+1164 NADYTQLRID
-1174 FPLTKAT
+1174 FPLTKAS
-1181 RFMIHATAWTGST
+1181 RFMIHATAWTSST

-1206 YQIDKFGDLR
+1206 YQIDKFDTIR
-1216 GRVSDASEKNRPQN
+1216 GQISDASDKNRPHN

-1236 SVLSSPGAV
+1236 VVLSSPGAV
-1245 DGRERAM
+1245 DGSERAM
-1252 CALPTSDAYNA
+1252 CNLPTTDAYNT
-1263 LFLDKVRAHTGHA
+1263 LFLDKLRAHTGNP
-1276 TIGWHGNDR
+1276 TIGWNGNDR
-1285 VAKAALNNGDLVYYD
+1285 VVKAALNNGDLVYYD
-1300 CHQAHVQNAG
+1300 CHQTYVQNAG
-1310 WHSYDAV
+1310 WHGYDAV
-1317 NVFAQEHVV
+1317 NVFAREHVV
-1326 NRFRTTTYGADQ
+1326 NRFRTGTYGADQ

-1346 SATTTLKR
+1346 SATTTFKR
-1354 SARMIYQFRES
+1354 SARLIYQFRRS

-1371 RVMGHHS
+1371 RIMGHHS
-1378 YKMSAEVVLHTQNAD
+1378 YKMSAEVVLYTRNAD

-1407 LEKDQFEVFEL
+1407 LEKDQFELFEL
-1418 GDAVPEG
+1418 GDAVPED
-1425 TTFMFEFLC
+1425 TTFMIEFLC
-1434 LDTADAGIGALELFG
+1434 QETGDTGIGALEFVG
-1449 DVAGGD
+1449 DAAGGN

-1468 RVDRVEGDVVATF
+1468 RVERVEGDVVANF
-1481 AYSHAHTTPVTAY
+1481 DYSHAHTSPVTTY

-1505 AFEIAHAKSFA
+1505 AFEIAHAQSFT
-1516 LSPSKDGAFAATL
+1516 LPPSNDGSFQTTL

-1544 VNYIEVYGMVADPA
+1544 VNYLEVYGMVSDPA

-1565 SPAVMQPTSGKTP
+1565 PPAAMQPTSGKTP

-1589 FDNAVRARFSA
+1589 FDNVVRARFSA

-1612 FLSATPLHKI
+1612 FLSPKPLHKI
-1622 ARDTLITLLEGI
+1622 ARDTLITLVEGI
-1634 GTSDALQETLATV
+1634 GTSDALQEALAGV
-1647 APRYAVTEA
+1647 VPRYAVTEA
-1656 DVTIGFALDGLDD
+1656 DITLGFALDGLDD
-1669 GAPRAAP
+1669 GAPQAVPA
-1676 VLDGALYYM
+1676 VDGALYYM
-1685 GILLVDAAGSKE
+1685 GILLIDAAGSKE
-1697 LVLRPI
+1697 LVVRPI

-1722 HHELATGGTTDRRS
+1722 HHELATGSTTDRRS
-1736 WTECHA
+1736 WTEAHA

-1775 DHIYGW
+1775 DHFYGW

-1796 GNGTGTQNTVVECDR
+1796 GNGTGTQTTVVECDR

-1839 GRVYGWGRNTSNILG
+1839 GRVYGWGRNTSNLLG

-1862 HNDLTVVDY
+1862 YNDLTVVDY

-1876 ETEGATVV
+1876 EKEGATVV
-1884 DIGTCSY
+1884 DIGTCDY

-1901 AFYMGNNGSGRVG
+1901 VFYMGNNGSGRVG
-1914 DGHSDDSVGVFAPCV
+1914 DGHSTDSVGVFSPCV

-1965 EWWGAGASRRSYNGG
+1965 EWWGAGASRSSYNGG
-1980 WTGGGTSTLKRCDYL
+1980 WTGGATSTLKRCDYL
-1995 ETTLQAFPD
+1995 ETTLQTFPD

-2019 WVLIDVVGQAYYFM
+2019 WALIDIVSQDYYFM
-2033 GYGHHM
+2033 GHGNHM

-2046 WIKNQGY
+2046 WVKNEGY

-2058 PYDSV
+2058 PYESV
-2063 WASMTGHGAMIGLS
+2063 WASMTGHGVMIGLS
-2077 ATPQSDAQPF
+2077 ATSQSDALPF

-2097 AIRTK
+2097 DIRTK
-2102 IGGATWEIGRGLLL
+2102 IGGTTWEVGRGILL

-2124 TAAPTHWIVMA
+2124 TAAPTHWALMA

-2150 LDTANAD
+2150 MDPTNAD
-2157 NIGGGTVD
+2157 NITVGTVAFGD
-2165 WGATRDFVQEPID
+2165 TRDFVQEPIE

-2191 SFPGGVVHLYAYT
+2191 SFPGGVVHLYAWT
-2204 ADGVHRAYTNVTVA
+2204 EDGDHRAYTNVSVT
-2218 TSQPRIAAVTNADFN
+2218 TPQPRIAAVTNADFN

-2239 GARFTLFDK
+2239 GARLTLFDK
-2248 EHAPAKYYA
+2248 EHAPTKYYA
-2257 ALTESGTVSSDMDDH
+2257 ALTETGTVSADMDDA

-2278 VAASRMVPEASA
+2278 VAASRMVPEASVL
-2290 SDENLQ
+2290 DENLQ

-2339 SGNDSANGA
+2339 SSNDSANGA

-2361 RQNQLQSGQSVTQWT
+2361 RQNQLQSGQSITQWT
-2376 LTNGDRVFT
+2376 LANGDRVFT

-2391 VFNGDTSASRVHFPR
+2391 VFNGDTSASRVHFPH

-2418 TDYTTVYHFR
+2418 TDHTTVYHFR

-2441 LKLFNDTTSGCQF
+2441 FKLFNDTSSGCQY
-2454 IREIGVYD
+2454 IRHISVYD
-2462 PDSRY
+2462 SDSRY
-2467 FAPVALEDV
+2467 FAPLTLEDV
-2476 GGTTYV
+2476 GGTPYV
-2482 GDVPCFAGTTISDEV
+2482 GDVPCFAGSTITDEV

-2504 PVTVGPGRPIVV
+2504 PVTVGPGRPIMV

-2529 ELQLRYVVPPT
+2529 ELQFRYVVPPT

-2551 TAKNDAADGF
+2551 TAKNDAAAEL
-2561 VAMNMVE
+2561 VAMGTVE
-2568 VDHMRVTSASCSVL
+2568 VDHMQVVSASCSAL
-2582 GEDDVTPVLG
+2582 GEDDVIPVLG
-2592 APGAFVVDGT
+2592 APGTFVVDGT
-2602 AATATRFDAVDLAQG
+2602 AATAARFDAVDLAQG

-2628 ASAGAA
+2628 AQAGVA

-2656 GKMRFQGFGMDYES
+2656 GKMRFQAFGMDYDS

-2681 VALVYRAATGTLLG
+2681 VALVYQAATRTLLG
-2695 YVDPHT
+2695 YVDPHMDT
-2701 GDGSPAWTFSVPR
+2701 SAPAWTFAVPR
-2714 PLQTKGSSVWIGRD
+2714 PLSTKGSSVWIGRD
-2728 PIYSSFAP
+2728 PLYSSFAP

-2765 QIVNNAAPASR
+2765 QIVNNAAPASK

-2808 PPACLKQYEP
+2808 PPACLKQYVP

-2866 WTYVPGTKTWFGSA
+2866 WTYVPGTKTWFGVA

-2904 ITYLEDTGIA
+2904 ITFLEDTGVA

-2939 AFARFGLSEML
+2939 AFARFGLSEMR
-2950 ADRTETYNAVTDPVI
+2950 ADRTETYNAVTDPVS
-2965 GQSIVLSPFATTAA
+2965 GQSIVLSPWSTTAA
-2979 NQYTLEGDFRTED
+2979 NQYTLKGDFRTED

-3004 GTVTIHKPGFYAVQV
+3004 GTVTIHKPGSYAVQV

-3027 NNDTTSDIP
+3027 NSASSSDIP

-3056 LEFGSKGQGGSSEP
+3056 LEAGSKGQGGSPEP
-3070 SFVNQYTE
+3070 NFVNQYTE
-3078 AMVSVDEPDTQFV
+3078 AMVRVDTPGTQFV
-3091 LFVVWRESNMNT
+3091 LFLVWHEGHMNT
-3103 NSHKG
+3103 TYKG
-3108 LYHRHVRSTMTV
+3108 NYHRHVRSTMTV

-3130 FVAPIAVTHGT
+3130 FMGPKAVTHGT

-3176 TDNVTLRQAKDGAT
+3176 TGNVTLRDAKDGTT
-3190 FTGTDNAADVAAVV
+3190 FTGTDNTADVATVV

-3235 VEQTLAQHYGGMAT
+3235 VEQTLAQYYGGMAT
-3249 RSAGYVLQGLPT
+3249 RSTTYVLQGLPT
-3261 HTWRGISLVAGD
+3261 HTWRGIALVAGD

-3281 QNQHTNQGD
+3281 QHEHTNQGD

-3295 AHTVWDEAA
+3295 AHTAWDEAA
-3304 QTSAMNGALL
+3304 QTSKMNGALL

-3381 YAAFYGA
+3381 YASFYGA
-3388 VSNKD
+3388 VSNRN
-3393 SPLVMRSVVKDTVQ
+3393 SPLVMRSVVKDTVRL
-3407 MLFEEGAPHI
+3407 LFEEGAPHV
-3417 AKVDGGTMDILVEYH
+3417 AKVDGSTMDILVEYH

-3445 ALGSTAAW
+3445 ASGAAAPW

-3468 LSGSWTRPTNF
+3468 LSGSWTRPATF

-3492 TVPVAD
+3492 AVPVVD
-3498 TAYDVLV
+3498 TTYDVLV
-3505 VMENTEGTRV
+3505 VMENTQGTRV

-3545 MVGSGSTTPFDLA
+3545 MEGAGSTTPFDLA
-3558 EQINE
+3558 TKIND

-3608 SASGQ
+3608 SAGGQ

-3620 CDKIMAKAVEYG
+3620 CDKIMAKAAEYG
-3632 PVKHIAGGVYHS
+3632 PVKQIAGGVYHS

-3652 CWAWGYGAH
+3652 CWAWGYNAYS
-3661 GQLAEG
+3661 QLAEN
-3667 TTGSSNSDGKEP
+3667 TTGDSGVNGKDP
-3679 THIHGRTPK
+3679 THITGRTPK
-3688 PVLMTCCGYNTV
+3688 PVMIACCGYNSV

-3707 VYFYGRWNSH
+3707 VYFYGRWNGH
-3717 GHYGRGNTSEHNQ
+3717 GQYGRGNTSEHNS
-3730 SPYHVSHIDTHLSGN
+3730 SPLHVSQIDTHLSGN

-3788 TQVTTIVEANTLN
+3788 AQVTTIVEADTLN

-3837 LWGIGHL
+3837 LWGIGSL

-3854 TSYVRLDPIMDG
+3854 SSYVRLETLTDG
-3866 LEGAG
+3866 LAGAG
-3871 ATLVRVTDNMYGVLV
+3871 ATMVRVVDNMYGVFV
-3886 GAYLDGEMPGVVYLE
+3886 GAYLEGEMPGVVYLE

-3906 INTLRTSAPS
+3906 INTLRASAPS
-3916 VSYDEE
+3916 VTYDKE

-3952 AFAFKTEGDAAANAT
+3952 AVAFKTEGDAAANAT

-3974 GEGST
+3974 GDGST

-4019 VAQQPSFRGPNLSVQ
+4019 VAQQPSFRGPNVSVQ

-4039 RITDKYDVRVAL
+4039 RITDKYDVRVAV
-4051 SAPTTAITKLWAG
+4051 SAPTVAITKLWAG
-4064 LVHPDADLDLEIG
+4064 LVHPDADPELEIG
-4077 SPRPY
+4077 GPSPY
-4082 PSVLAD
+4082 PSILAD
-4088 RHVASEAGVR
+4088 KQVASDVGVR

-4104 DATSL
+4104 D
-4109 VQYETTGETK
+4109 V
-4119 KVAETTSTMLLHVHT
+4119 STV
-4134 YDPTIVDGTSVT
+4134 
-4146 DSAGGLVGTI
+4146 
-4156 SGSVPIVDDSFEFVE
+4156 
-4171 DVTNRVVFTDLGN
+4171 
-4184 PAGKWAHSVSA
+4184 
-4195 RFRLAAYPTLG
+4195 
-4206 GGFMV
+4206 
-4211 PWFIGNSTGT
+4211 
-4221 QGTVSGIAINSN
+4221 
-4233 GRLTWNFWSSDTQFN
+4233 
-4248 YAFQLDTWYHV
+4248 
-4259 TCVYD
+4259 
-4264 TTANTRAMYVDGALI
+4264 
-4279 ETLNSPTALNI
+4279 PTA
-4290 PANTKVWI
+4290 PRT
-4298 GLEAPTNYNRPWI
+4298 
-4311 GNIGPVAVHDKTL
+4311 
-4324 TAEEVAY
+4324 
-4331 LYDGSVK
+4331 
-4338 DVLVETIVP
+4338 
-4347 LPAPIPLASKDGVF
+4347 LASKDGVF

-4371 ALTLHTKYSTGHLT
+4371 ALTLHTKFSTGHLT
-4385 LKTTETEQPTST
+4385 LKTTETEQPAST
-4397 FWKMQIY
+4397 YWKMQIY
-4404 DIKGGHSNYATFT
+4404 DIKGGHGDYATFT
-4417 QMYLTDDVGTRPTNK
+4417 QMYLTDDGGARPTNK
-4432 HGHGGTAMYDGIG
+4432 HGHGGTAIYDGIG

-4460 THQYESPMTPT
+4460 THQYDSPMTPT
-4471 TFVWAHKHTTDASGT
+4471 TFVWAHKHTTDTSST

-4508 EWGDLRITPAVSPGG
+4508 EWGDVRLTPTVSPGG
-4523 PVFQYLDFAL
+4523 PLFQHLDFVL
-4533 FPNGHPRVVTVQAP
+4533 HPNGHPRVVTVRAP
-4547 TSTPAQATIAAIVTK
+4547 TATPAQAAIAAVVTK

-4583 DGASR
+4583 DGTSR

-4593 HPEGDV
+4593 HSEGGV
-4599 TLYDGEVPRSF
+4599 TLYDGEVPQSF

-4619 AAFIEAFTSKVA
+4619 AAFIETFTSKVA
-4631 PATTNVGAGTSAELT
+4631 PTTTNVGAGTSAELT

-4654 DYTYATGA
+4654 DYTHATGA
-4662 TLVPNVSYTVVLVA
+4662 TLVPDVSYTVVLVA

-4689 MTPSVKVPLITHL
+4689 MTPSAKVPLITHL

-4716 NSHNGNPDFYDT
+4716 TAHNGNPDFYDT

-4734 MAANPDHTLVK
+4734 LAANPDHTLVK

-4751 TGVVL
+4751 TSVVL

-4797 YAQANDTRVK
+4797 YAQANDTRIK
-4807 LLRASWYSSGVLF
+4807 TLRASWYASGVLF

-4827 TGNGGKFMANDNV
+4827 TGNAGKFMANDNNT
-4840 GNAHNTLREATHVQ
+4840 GTAHNTLREATYVQ

-4864 VDFAYTNDAIFV
+4864 VDFVYTNDAIFV

-4903 LMERLDGELADYEVT
+4903 LMERLDGELVDYEVT
-4918 LIRCMYNT
+4918 LIRGMYNS
-4926 AIARLTHKT
+4926 AIVRLTHKT
-4935 TKTEQW
+4935 DKTEQW

-4947 YYNGAGA
+4947 NSNGAGA

-4974 ATFADPLDYTYV
+4974 ATFSDPLNYTYV
-4986 QGGLHRGASVVV
+4986 RGGLHRGASVVV
-4998 DHSTDKVYRI
+4998 DNSTDKVYRI
-5008 GYFDHI
+5008 GNFDHI

-5035 LETSGLARLTNFTPT
+5035 LETNGDLARLTNFTPT

-5058 IFVGGHLPGEAPQT
+5058 IFVGGHLLGESPQT
-5072 YSMGGS
+5072 YSVGGS
-5078 EKFVQSDLAIDDTT
+5078 DKYVASDLAIDDST
-5092 LGFVAASTTVYEV
+5092 LEFVTASTTVYDA
-5105 ATRVWVNGHNSNNM
+5105 ATRVWVAGHNSNNM
-5119 LGTSRAT
+5119 LGTTRNS
-5126 NYSGWGFADI
+5126 NYSGWGFADV
-5136 VETFLAANPTYKLL
+5136 VETFLVANPTYKLL
-5150 DMWSFYAA
+5150 DMWSHYAS

-5163 IDGKLRLYAMGANSE
+5163 IDGKLRLYGTGANT
-5178 HNPLGLNHTTTSIS
+5178 HNTLGLNHTTTPIS
-5192 TPESCVR
+5192 TPESCER

-5209 AIKLVR
+5209 AIKRVR
-5215 LHGSNMSVL
+5215 LHANSMSVL

-5231 SSGYNAGC
+5231 SSGYNAGS

-5244 ATPSGST
+5244 DTNSGST

-5260 YCEANNTEVD
+5260 YCEAKNTEVV
-5270 DFVISA
+5270 DFDITNT
-5276 GDACVLFKNG
+5276 DACVLFETG
-5286 KVLGNGT
+5286 KVLGNGA
-5293 AMGQTTNNNDNSL
+5293 AMGQTTNNNDALL

-5312 GIMGADY
+5312 GIMGGDY
-5319 RCTLLRSV
+5319 RCTLMRSM
-5327 GSPGYVFRITHKTTG
+5327 GSGSGYVFRITHKTTG
-5342 EEQWWGTGTH
+5342 EEQWWGTGNH

-5358 GGGGDKTVYT
+5358 GGGGDKTTYT
-5368 NEMGRMNKLET
+5368 NEMGRMNKLEA
-5379 LLQSFADPLDYYYVE
+5379 LLQSFADPRDYYYVE
-5394 DTHFGAT
+5394 DSHFGAT

-5416 FYHITEWSNFQTTFV
+5416 FYHITEWSNYQTTFV

-5443 TDASAGFTP
+5443 TDSSAGFTP
-5452 FKWKFGYYG
+5452 IKWKFGYYG
-5461 FVIFGVELDSVSST
+5461 FVILGVDLDSVAST
-5475 YETRPAYDGYVR
+5475 FETRPAYDGYVR
-5487 RLLTT
+5487 RLTTT

-5520 YAATGDPKVVSLE
+5520 YAATGDPKVVRLE
-5533 VASDGDVKVDLQ
+5533 AASDGAVKVDLQ

-5573 GAEDLH
+5573 GGEDLH
-5579 VLSPI
+5579 VLSPT

-5639 ALPAGATMVSAT
+5639 ALPAGATPVSAT

-5671 AFGGTAALASG
+5671 AFDSTAALASG
-5682 QTMTVRLVAA
+5682 QTMTVRLVAV

-5727 FELTGDAPDGLTT
+5727 FELAADMPSGLTT
-5740 VVVASDT
+5740 VVVASET
-5747 ALTHAEVL
+5747 ALTHTEVL
-5755 AYKSDANVAFAPS
+5755 ASKSDANVAFAPS
-5768 DAIARVATAEHPDG
+5768 DAIARVVTANHPDG

-5796 VVFKNELELH
+5796 VVFKNDTELH

-5813 RPESRVLVQTPKFD
+5813 RPESRALVQAPKFD
-5827 DETGA
+5827 RETGV
-5832 YTGVKLAHPL
+5832 YTGTKVAYPL
-5842 VANIEVLTFAMILDD
+5842 VSNSEVLTFAMILDD
-5857 TEARA
+5857 PEARS
-5862 WSFNVGAAGGK
+5862 WSLNVGAAGGK

-5888 VQIGDSLVF
+5888 VQIGDSMLF
-5897 DVNAVGHPFWIK
+5897 DVNAVGHPFWLK
-5909 SVDVAGTSHAVEGV
+5909 SVDVAGTSDALEGV
-5923 ANNGLD
+5923 TNNGLD

-5941 TYYYRCEFHSSMRGV
+5941 TYYYRCEYHASMRGV

-5977 ASVSEISGDLTIAV
+5977 AGAGS
-5991 SAANGKYVF
+5991 SA
-6000 AGDVVGEQP
+6000 
-6009 TVYLR
+6009 T
-6014 VGDTVTFQ
+6014 
-6022 VNAATHPFYI
+6022 
-6032 KTVSSTGDGNVAE
+6032 
-6045 GVVGNGTESGTVTWS
+6045 
-6060 PSAAGTFFYNCGN
+6060 
-6073 HSSMHGVIEVS
+6073 
-6084 VPGEGSNANVVDAAV
+6084 V
-6099 DLESVATANALFV
+6099 DLDSVATANALFV
-6112 GDGFALTKGLT
+6112 GDGFALTEGLT
-6123 PGGDPVALAGK
+6123 PGGDSVALAGK

-6155 ILFSEKAVRGDD
+6155 ILLSEQAVRGDD

-6180 TRSATAFH
+6180 TRSATAFY

-6206 VGLGRIMEWS
+6206 VGLGRTMEWS
-6216 TDRNTAHRYEPFSFF
+6216 TDRHTAHRYEPFSFF
-6231 DKASPSNGQGLMDF
+6231 DKVSPSNGQGLMDF
-6245 YLSLHPDKLDIGGG
+6245 YLSLHPSDLDLGGA
-6259 YWSTSVMREK
+6259 YWSQSDLAANL
-6269 FEFGPNYGL
+6269 EFGPNYGL
-6278 HATNNHQ
+6278 NATTNAR
-6285 IVPKGART
+6285 ISAKGERT
-6293 AFPAAGMRHRI
+6293 AFPAAGLRHRI

-6317 LMYTMRELDTNDLM
+6317 LMYTMRELDTDDLIF
-6331 VRTRFSYLQHEGTTF
+6331 RARFSYLQHEGTTF

-6362 LQIRYSPY
+6362 LQIRYTPY
-6370 SGSYPAIKISDV
+6370 SGSYPAIEIFDVISL
-6382 VSRESGQELVPYAR
+6382 ESGQELVPYAR